1 MSLAKKSSGIY
12 KKGASQ
18 SQGNIVIG
26 GIDQELVKAR
36 KNLLEEMT
44 ETAEA
49 KAASNIKKLT
59 ILANQEAEAL
69 IKDAKQQ
76 ATTIEEKAFEQGYKA
91 GQKQAIQ
98 DCDEELKSI
107 LLETALI
114 LKTIEKER
122 DEALADEEARIY
134 KLITIIAQTILDK
147 ELEINEGTCL
157 NFISK
162 AIKELEHKAQV
173 NLITNPRIAKKL
185 NQLKPELL
193 KENPELEQ
201 LTISTDSNFGN
212 GDLILESNKD
222 RLDHRLAS
230 KLELMLEE
238 MLKP

>member
-1 MSLAKKSSGIY
+1 MNLAKRSSGIY

-18 SQGNIVIG
+18 SQGNVVIG
-26 GIDQELVKAR
+26 GIDQELVNAK
-36 KNLLEEMT
+36 KNLLEEMI

-59 ILANQEAEAL
+59 LLANKEAEAL
-69 IKDAKQQ
+69 IREAKEQ
-76 ATTIEEKAFEQGYKA
+76 ATAIEAKAFEQGYKA
-91 GQKQAIQ
+91 GEKQATQ

-107 LLETALI
+107 LTETATI

-122 DEALADEEARIY
+122 EEALADEEARIY
-134 KLITIIAQTILDK
+134 KLITIIAHTILDK
-147 ELEINEGTCL
+147 ELEISEETCL
-157 NFISK
+157 KFISK
-162 AIKELEHKAQV
+162 AIKELEHKANI

-185 NQLKPELL
+185 NHLKPELM
-193 KENPELEQ
+193 KENPEIEQ

-238 MLKP
+238 MLKQ